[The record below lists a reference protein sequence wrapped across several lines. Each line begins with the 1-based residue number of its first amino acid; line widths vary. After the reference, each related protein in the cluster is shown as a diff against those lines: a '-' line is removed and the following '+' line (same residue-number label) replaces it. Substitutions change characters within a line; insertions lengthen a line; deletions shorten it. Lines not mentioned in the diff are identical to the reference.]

1 MPHLAFPGIVAAP
14 TDVLAMH
21 YRQIDEQLRPEGKS
35 VAAHRH
41 TVRVVDTAAGLP
53 IASQIEAEFDPS
65 YQTLTMHSLEL
76 VRGTMRINKLDAK
89 KVQLLQRERQLEQRM
104 YDGRVTMS
112 VVLDDVR
119 VGDEI
124 HYAYTVTGLNPVF
137 EGKFVEIIW
146 MMAQRGAV
154 EKLSSAF
161 VSAEWAKNFPQNWR

>member
-1 MPHLAFPGIVAAP
+1 MRRRA
-14 TDVLAMH
+14 
-21 YRQIDEQLRPEGKS
+21 
-35 VAAHRH
+35 
-41 TVRVVDTAAGLP
+41 LP

-76 VRGTMRINKLDAK
+76 VRGTTRTTSSMP
-89 KVQLLQRERQLEQRM
+89 KVQLLERERQLEQRM

-124 HYAYTVTGLNPVF
+124 HYAYTVTGLNPVS

-146 MMAQRGAV
+146 MMAQRV
-154 EKLSSAF
+154 RWKIIKC
-161 VSAEWAKNFPQNWR
+161 VC